1 MFSHR
6 TLWDQ
11 TPNRLAALTAA
22 KRAAGAALIDLTESN
37 PTAAGLTAD
46 DSILALL
53 SAPAA
58 LRYEPDPRGLLAAR
72 AAVARDYLRR
82 GATVDAGQILLT
94 ASSSEAYSFLFKALC
109 DPGDEVL
116 VPRPGYPLF
125 DFLAGLENVVH
136 RPYTL
141 AHDGEWHLSAG
152 SLAAEMTER
161 TRAVVVVNPN
171 NPTGSFLKKDEA
183 RDLQQLCAARNVAII
198 ADEVFADFPWRE
210 DAARQASLAGAG
222 NAALTFSLGGLSKS
236 CGLPQLKLGW
246 IAVSGPP
253 ALRDD
258 ALARLELVADT
269 FLSVGTP
276 VQHAA
281 SSLLA
286 QAQRL
291 QAPIRERVA
300 ANAVVLVEAAA
311 QRSDVSLLRSEGGW
325 YAVLRVPA
333 KEPEEELVLRLLR
346 DHDLLIHPG
355 YFFDFPQEAF
365 LVASLLPPTGTFREG
380 CTRLIAAV

>member
-46 DSILALL
+46 VSILALL
-53 SAPAA
+53 AAPAA
-58 LRYEPDPRGLLAAR
+58 LRYEPDPRGLPAAR

-82 GATVDAGQILLT
+82 GATVDAGQVLLT

-141 AHDGEWHLSAG
+141 VHDGEWHLSAG

-171 NPTGSFLKKDEA
+171 NPTGSFLKKDET
-183 RDLQQLCAARNVAII
+183 RDLQQLCAARNVAIV
-198 ADEVFADFPWRE
+198 ADEVFADFAWRE
-210 DAARQASLAGAG
+210 DPARQASLAGAG

-281 SSLLA
+281 NSLLA

-300 ANAVVLVEAAA
+300 ANAAVLVEAAA
-311 QRSDVSLLRSEGGW
+311 QRSDVSLLHSEGGW

-333 KEPEEELVLRLLR
+333 TEPEEELVLRLLR

-380 CTRLIAAV
+380 CARLIAAV